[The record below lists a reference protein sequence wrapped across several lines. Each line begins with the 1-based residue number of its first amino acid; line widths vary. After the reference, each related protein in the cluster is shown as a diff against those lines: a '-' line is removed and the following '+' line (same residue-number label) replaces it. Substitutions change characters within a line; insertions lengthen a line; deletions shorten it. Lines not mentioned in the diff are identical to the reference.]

1 MIMKKTA
8 FASILMMAFLIIS
21 TQAFSQMRIGVRA
34 GGNYSTFQYGGEAL
48 EVKDGLIGPHAGIV
62 VYSSLDSPVYLQSG
76 LLYSVKGLSASD
88 DDMPDLEM
96 SLKYEFIELPVNVGF
111 QIPIGS
117 SFKISPY
124 IGGYG
129 AYAYKGTAK
138 FMGIS
143 VDIFDNEFFE
153 EDEKAKRI
161 DYGANVGLGFH
172 FGNRI
177 ILNAQYAHG
186 LANLGDAEDK
196 VNSRTASVGLTFL
209 F

>member
-1 MIMKKTA
+1 MKKLS
-8 FASILMMAFLIIS
+8 FASIFVMAFLIIS
-21 TQAFSQMRIGVRA
+21 TQAFSQMKIGVRA

-62 VYSSLDSPVYLQSG
+62 VYSSLSSPVYLQSG
-76 LLYSVKGLSASD
+76 LLYSVKGVSAAD
-88 DDMPDLEM
+88 EDMPDLEM

-117 SFKISPY
+117 NFKISPY
-124 IGGYG
+124 IGAYG

-138 FMGIS
+138 FMGMSI
-143 VDIFDNEFFE
+143 DIFDNDFID
-153 EDEKAKRI
+153 EDDDKAKRI

-172 FGNRI
+172 FGSRI
-177 ILNAQYAHG
+177 ILNAQYSHG
-186 LANLGDAEDK
+186 LANLGDADDT
-196 VNSRTASVGLTFL
+196 VNSRTASLGLTFV